1 MAPKVAQR
9 MRNTATQKRGG
20 GSSVRPYARPA
31 AAPSVEPESRQP
43 DCDLFDVPP
52 IRRHVAIKRERDA
65 GGGAPQPEP
74 PAIAEKEPA
83 VIAEAGYGNRQPD
96 CQEEAQLMKRKPGRQ
111 LKLKKRLDKKTS
123 LTTRCN
129 ILRKERCDKIKE
141 EKKTYESRGTTQK
154 SERF

>member
-9 MRNTATQKRGG
+9 MRKTATEKRGG

-43 DCDLFDVPP
+43 DCVNETPTIAANEVPV
-52 IRRHVAIKRERDA
+52 IAEA
-65 GGGAPQPEP
+65 GDGAPQPEP

-123 LTTRCN
+123 LTRNCN
-129 ILRKERCDKIKE
+129 ILRKERGGKIKE
-141 EKKTYESRGTTQK
+141 ENKNL
-154 SERF
+154 

>member
-9 MRNTATQKRGG
+9 MRKTATQKRGG

-43 DCDLFDVPP
+43 DCDLFNEPPTIAANEVPV
-52 IRRHVAIKRERDA
+52 IAEARD
-65 GGGAPQPEP
+65 GAPQPEP
-74 PAIAEKEPA
+74 PAIAENEPA
-83 VIAEAGYGNRQPD
+83 VIAEAEDGARQPD
-96 CQEEAQLMKRKPGRQ
+96 CQEGAQQTKRKPGRQ
-111 LKLKKRLDKKTS
+111 LMIKKRLDKKTS
-123 LTTRCN
+123 FTRNCN
-129 ILRKERCDKIKE
+129 ILRKERGDKIKE